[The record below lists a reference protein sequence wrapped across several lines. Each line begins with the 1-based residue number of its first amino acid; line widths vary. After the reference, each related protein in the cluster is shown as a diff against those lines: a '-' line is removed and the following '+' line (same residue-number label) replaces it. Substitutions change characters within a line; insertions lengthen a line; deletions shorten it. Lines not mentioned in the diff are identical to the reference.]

1 VAVAAAEL
9 RAQVDQ
15 LAANLA
21 SVQAER
27 EAQREQ
33 AERASARAAE
43 LEAAHGEAVSRGLDA
58 RRRALIAENA
68 GQVVEELVQGATEE
82 ALDASLEAAR
92 AAYQGL
98 SERIRQQL
106 AGERVPAGGGG
117 RGEPNVERMSPL
129 EKIAHGLGVRG

>member
-1 VAVAAAEL
+1 MHGVWFGGRFWPGIGGAEDDPAAQGAALEASRAAARARVGELEAVAAAAAEL

-68 GQVVEELVQGATEE
+68 GQVVEELVQGATDEP
-82 ALDASLEAAR
+82 
-92 AAYQGL
+92 
-98 SERIRQQL
+98 
-106 AGERVPAGGGG
+106 AGE
-117 RGEPNVERMSPL
+117 
-129 EKIAHGLGVRG
+129 IAHGLGVRG